1 MSNKKITVN
10 EDQKK
15 IQISAKGQWS
25 CPKCGEREMDFE
37 FGNGGNEQSSTKIN
51 GLELLYYTCTCK
63 VCGEKL
69 YSTYLFAGNLT
80 KEQFLALGGE
90 ETETD
95 FIKNEK

>member
-37 FGNGGNEQSSTKIN
+37 FGNGGNEQSSTKIS

-63 VCGEKL
+63 GCGEKL